1 MGGEIKRKKISIQKT
16 KNTLVDINIQLEMEK
31 ISAYTVDWP

>member
-16 KNTLVDINIQLEMEK
+16 KNTLVDINIRLEMEK
-31 ISAYTVDWP
+31 NSAYTLDWT